1 MGKEAAVIGIGDL
14 FRRDAGL
21 GSWAVEFLDQEGLSA
36 HVELV
41 DLGTGIGNLDT
52 YFNRH
57 EYLLLVQAWPK
68 GNSPGRICRLGPEG
82 VVRLLQGKKEG
93 IGLASF
99 CLSPF
104 SLFQDTLAYL
114 RAMYRLGIV
123 RGEVSLM
130 GVEPKDL
137 SPGMGLSLP
146 VQKVLHRFLRLIRR
160 DLEERGYVPL
170 KSSVVVP
177 LRRYCFGGLRNGT

>member
-1 MGKEAAVIGIGDL
+1 MAKEAAVIGIGDL

-21 GSWAVEFLDQEGLSA
+21 GSWAVDFLSQEELSA

-52 YFNRH
+52 YLHRH
-57 EYLLLVQAWPK
+57 KYLLLVQAWPK

-82 VVRLLQGKKEG
+82 VARLLAGKE
-93 IGLASF
+93 IRFASF
-99 CLSPF
+99 CFSPF

-114 RAMYRLGIV
+114 RTMYRLGIV
-123 RGEVSLM
+123 RGRVSLV

-146 VQKVLHRFLRLIRR
+146 VQRALRRLLRLIHR
-160 DLEERGYVPL
+160 DLEERGFLPP

-177 LRRYCFGGLRNGT
+177 LRSYCFGRFGHRI